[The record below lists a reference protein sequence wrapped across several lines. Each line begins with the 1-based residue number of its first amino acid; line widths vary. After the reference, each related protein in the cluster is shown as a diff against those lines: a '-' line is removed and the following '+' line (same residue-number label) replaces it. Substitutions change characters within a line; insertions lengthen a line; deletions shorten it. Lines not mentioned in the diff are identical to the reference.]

1 MRRTLAALIATA
13 VLSGPAAAQDM
24 GWSTIIP
31 SVAGTDML
39 GTALRESMQQQEA
52 RSGQS
57 RAGSAGSR
65 QGSASASAP
74 ASDLAALRYTLSTTR
89 RAANQRAFVEK
100 TRRIDQGNA
109 RDLERLFASG
119 DVIDRL
125 GEAMEPIGL
134 RTDNLADAFAIWW
147 ITAWN
152 ATQGTNPTP
161 SRAQS
166 QAVRAQ
172 AARALA
178 SVPSIRGASD
188 AQKQEFA
195 EALLIQM
202 VFVDVA
208 VEQNKGNPAQLRAL
222 SSAVA
227 QGARGMGLDLSRM
240 RLTENG
246 FVPIR

>member
-13 VLSGPAAAQDM
+13 VLSSTAAAQDM

-31 SVAGTDML
+31 SVTGTDQL
-39 GTALRESMQQQEA
+39 GIVLRESMQQQEA
-52 RSGQS
+52 RNGSS
-57 RAGSAGSR
+57 RAGGTRQR
-65 QGSASASAP
+65 QGSTSASTA
-74 ASDLAALRYTLSTTR
+74 AADLAALRFTPSATR

-119 DVIDRL
+119 DLMDRL
-125 GEAMEPIGL
+125 GEAMQPIGL

-152 ATQGTNPTP
+152 ATQGVNPTP
-161 SRAQS
+161 SRAQAA
-166 QAVRAQ
+166 AVRAQ

-178 SVPSIRGASD
+178 SIPGIRGASD
-188 AQKQEFA
+188 AQKQEFT
-195 EALLIQM
+195 EALLVQM

-208 VEQNKGNPAQLRAL
+208 VEQNRGNPAQLRAL
-222 SSAVA
+222 RSAVA
-227 QGARGMGLDLSRM
+227 QGARGMGLDLSQM
-240 RLTENG
+240 RLTESG
-246 FVPIR
+246 FVPAR